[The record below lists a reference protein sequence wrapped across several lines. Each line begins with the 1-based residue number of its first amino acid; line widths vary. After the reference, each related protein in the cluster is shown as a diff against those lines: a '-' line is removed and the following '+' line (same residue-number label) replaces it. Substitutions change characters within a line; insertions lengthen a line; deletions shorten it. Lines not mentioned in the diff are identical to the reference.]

1 MKNRGRPAKVRVGAE
16 DDAAW
21 SEREEDGEA
30 GKPALELA
38 GGSPVLMRV
47 GSNLGDER
55 AELGLSTK
63 QAAARARVT
72 FGHVRLIENGTR
84 LPQLLLAL
92 RLAGA
97 YERPVDALLD
107 GVFWNPGEH
116 LPVPQSGRPTLASA
130 EARPRA
136 TPERLHGYF
145 SILPMHAPL
154 FERSAARVIVG
165 DRRSTA
171 RRIGQNIREVRER
184 RGLPQTG
191 LGFEQ
196 AQVSRIERG
205 LQEPFFDTLVEI
217 ARRLEVPP
225 GLLMD
230 GMDWGIRPLTGSA
243 FQGHR
248 GRLYEYHSKD
258 GEVARL
264 WRAGATTTRI
274 AEELGLSGKAVG
286 SIVERLRREGRNLPL
301 RGPGGRDRED
311 VDPDGDATAADF
323 ASEFLLRRGE
333 RSAEVEAITA
343 DEVLRLV
350 SAKVKEERTRRDLF
364 QTQLAER
371 AGLYATQISAL
382 ETRCRDSSL
391 GFYMRVAASLGVTL
405 TTLTAGVRWDHARQ
419 SFVAEHVPA
428 AQTAAARIAANAR
441 RIRRESGL
449 SISTIGRRAGMS
461 DGYFGAFE
469 LGYRTARPS
478 TILLL
483 AGVLGVELETLLD
496 GVCDWYVR
504 PLPPE
509 ARQTVAERA
518 AARAEDQATI
528 VRMWNEGAT
537 LPCIGEAVDMQPK
550 AVAAMIDRLRG
561 LGVAVPYRRRPRSA
575 SELALRMRRR
585 RSGSAVAGRGPAGT
599 FGDAAAQGSSLVG
612 AAA

>member
-1 MKNRGRPAKVRVGAE
+1 VGAE
-16 DDAAW
+16 EDAGW
-21 SEREEDGEA
+21 SEREDDGEA

-55 AELGLSTK
+55 AELGLSTR
-63 QAAARARVT
+63 QIAARAKVT
-72 FGHVRLIENGTR
+72 VQHIRQIENGAR

-116 LPVPQSGRPTLASA
+116 LPVPRTGRPTLASA
-130 EARPRA
+130 EARPRT

-145 SILPMHAPL
+145 SILPLHAPL
-154 FERSAARVIVG
+154 FERSAKRVIVG
-165 DRRSTA
+165 DRRSIA
-171 RRIGQNIREVRER
+171 RRIGRNIREVRER
-184 RGLPQTG
+184 RGLAQTD

-205 LQEPFFDTLVEI
+205 LQEPFFDTLVGI

-225 GLLMD
+225 GLFMD

-264 WRAGATTTRI
+264 WRAGATTTKI

-301 RGPGGRDRED
+301 RGPGGRSQHD

-333 RSAEVEAITA
+333 RSADVEAITA

-350 SAKVKEERTRRDLF
+350 SAKVKEERTRRDLL
-364 QTQLAER
+364 QTRLSER
-371 AGLYATQISAL
+371 AGLYATQISGL
-382 ETRCRDSSL
+382 ETRRRDSSL
-391 GFYMRVAASLGVTL
+391 GVYMRVAASLGVTL
-405 TTLTAGVRWDHARQ
+405 TTLTAGIRWDHARQ
-419 SFVAEHVPA
+419 TFVVGRAPA
-428 AQTAAARIAANAR
+428 AKTAAARLAANAR
-441 RIRRESGL
+441 RIRRASGL
-449 SISTIGRRAGMS
+449 SISTVGRRAGMS

-478 TILLL
+478 TILML
-483 AGVLGVELETLLD
+483 AGVLGVELETLLE

-504 PLPPE
+504 PLPP
-509 ARQTVAERA
+509 AAHQTVAERA
-518 AARAEDQATI
+518 AARADDQT
-528 VRMWNEGAT
+528 VVLRMWDEGAT
-537 LPCIGEAVDMQPK
+537 LPHIGEAVDMQPK

-585 RSGSAVAGRGPAGT
+585 RSGSAAPGRGPAIT
-599 FGDAAAQGSSLVG
+599 AWDAAGPRQGSPLEG